1 MTKKSMFSLLFYI
14 SKSKIK
20 QNGECPVMMRIT
32 IDGRSVAMR
41 TKRFVKPEDWSQ
53 DKLSALGKS
62 SSALSLNLYLD
73 ALRAKA
79 YNKYTELLTINDE
92 VFPELLRDAIL
103 GINSAAPKM
112 LMEIWKEHNVSLK
125 QLIEQGKSYSNWL
138 KYETCK
144 KYFQEFLKSE
154 YKISDISVKTLTRDQ
169 VLKFEFYLLTTKKC
183 NFNTTK
189 KYLQFFK
196 KVVMISFKN
205 GWLKTNPFAD
215 ISLTLKETDRPYLN
229 QSEIDSIINKEFQNE
244 RLSFVKDMFLF
255 SCYTG
260 LAYIDIYKLKK
271 SEIEVN
277 PNGIYWIRTRRQKTG
292 VKAHIPLLEFPSE
305 ILKKYT
311 TLIDLKGDDRVFN
324 LISNQKVNAYLKE
337 IGDLCGIEKNLT
349 FHIARHTF
357 ATTVTMMNGVPMES
371 VSKMLGHKDLRSTQH
386 YARIVDE
393 KVGNDMIELAN
404 KMLKLRMGV

>member
-1 MTKKSMFSLLFYI
+1 MTKRSMFSLLYYI
-14 SKSKIK
+14 NKSKMK
-20 QNGECPVMMRIT
+20 LNGECPVMMRIT

-41 TKRFVKPEDWSQ
+41 TKRFIKPIDWSQ
-53 DKLSALGKS
+53 DKLMAIGKS
-62 SSALSLNLYLD
+62 NSSTSLNLYLD

-79 YNKYTELLTINDE
+79 YNKYTELLTSNDE

-103 GINSAAPKM
+103 GINTAAPKM
-112 LMEIWKEHNVSLK
+112 LLDIWKDHNNSLK
-125 QLIEQGKSYSNWL
+125 QLVEKGKSYSNWL

-154 YKISDISVKTLTRDQ
+154 YKLNDISVKTLTRAQ
-169 VLKFEFYLLTTKKC
+169 VLKFEFYLLTSKKC
-183 NFNTTK
+183 NYNTTK

-205 GWLKTNPFAD
+205 GWLKTNPFID

-229 QSEIDSIINKEFQNE
+229 QEEVNRIINKEFQNE
-244 RLSFVKDMFLF
+244 RLQFVKDMFLF

-277 PNGIYWIRTRRQKTG
+277 SNGIYWVRTRRQKTG
-292 VKAHIPLLEFPSE
+292 VKAHIPLLEYPSK
-305 ILKKYT
+305 ILVKYS
-311 TLIDLKGDDRVFN
+311 TLSELKNEDRVFN
-324 LISNQKVNAYLKE
+324 LISNQKVNSYLKE

-357 ATTVTMMNGVPMES
+357 ATTITMMNGVPMES

-393 KVGNDMIELAN
+393 KVGNDMLLLAQ
-404 KMLKLRMGV
+404 RIQ

>member
-1 MTKKSMFSLLFYI
+1 
-14 SKSKIK
+14 
-20 QNGECPVMMRIT
+20 
-32 IDGRSVAMR
+32 
-41 TKRFVKPEDWSQ
+41 
-53 DKLSALGKS
+53 
-62 SSALSLNLYLD
+62 
-73 ALRAKA
+73 
-79 YNKYTELLTINDE
+79 
-92 VFPELLRDAIL
+92 
-103 GINSAAPKM
+103 
-112 LMEIWKEHNVSLK
+112 
-125 QLIEQGKSYSNWL
+125 
-138 KYETCK
+138 
-144 KYFQEFLKSE
+144 
-154 YKISDISVKTLTRDQ
+154 
-169 VLKFEFYLLTTKKC
+169 
-183 NFNTTK
+183 
-189 KYLQFFK
+189 
-196 KVVMISFKN
+196 VVMISFKN

-305 ILKKYT
+305 ILNKYT
-311 TLIDLKGDDRVFN
+311 TLKDLKGDDRVFN

-337 IGDLCGIEKNLT
+337 IGDLCCIEKNLT
-349 FHIARHTF
+349 FHIARHSF

-393 KVGNDMIELAN
+393 KVGSDMLLLEKKLTAIAIIEE
-404 KMLKLRMGV
+404 

>member
-1 MTKKSMFSLLFYI
+1 M
-14 SKSKIK
+14 
-20 QNGECPVMMRIT
+20 
-32 IDGRSVAMR
+32 
-41 TKRFVKPEDWSQ
+41 
-53 DKLSALGKS
+53 
-62 SSALSLNLYLD
+62 
-73 ALRAKA
+73 
-79 YNKYTELLTINDE
+79 
-92 VFPELLRDAIL
+92 
-103 GINSAAPKM
+103 
-112 LMEIWKEHNVSLK
+112 
-125 QLIEQGKSYSNWL
+125 
-138 KYETCK
+138 
-144 KYFQEFLKSE
+144 KSE
-154 YKISDISVKTLTRDQ
+154 YKITDISVKTITRDQ
-169 VLKFEFYLLTTKKC
+169 VLKFEFYLLTKKKC

-305 ILKKYT
+305 ILNKYT
-311 TLIDLKGDDRVFN
+311 TLKDLKGDDRVFN

-337 IGDLCGIEKNLT
+337 IGDLCCIEKNLT
-349 FHIARHTF
+349 FHIARHSF

-393 KVGNDMIELAN
+393 KVGSDMLLLEKKLTAIAIIEE
-404 KMLKLRMGV
+404 